1 MPPLVCWAS
10 PAGDPRN
17 PWFSW
22 QYVRNNID
30 SLTTALQ
37 QHVELTLSTVA
48 IAALLGIPLAIM
60 AYRLPWLTGPILGIS
75 GVLYTIPSLALFA
88 ILGPTLGLSF
98 TSALVALTVYALL
111 AIVRNAITGLRQ
123 VPGEVL
129 DAARGMGF
137 GRAGL
142 LWRMELPL
150 ALPGIITGL
159 RIATVSTVA
168 LITVGYQIGYGGFGT
183 IILNGF
189 NDNFYK
195 PAIMAGTIGCLVL
208 AFALD
213 LILVGLGRL
222 AMPWARR
229 RGAVA

>member
-1 MPPLVCWAS
+1 MPPLVGWAS
-10 PAGDPRN
+10 PVDDPRN

-37 QHVELTLSTVA
+37 QHVELTLSTVG
-48 IAALLGIPLAIM
+48 IAALLGIPLAIV
-60 AYRLPWLTGPILGIS
+60 AYRLPWLTSPILGIS

-88 ILGPTLGLSF
+88 LLGPTLGLSF

-111 AIVRNAITGLRQ
+111 AIVRNAVTGLRQ
-123 VPGEVL
+123 VPDEVL

-137 GRAGL
+137 GRVGL

-189 NDNFYK
+189 NDNFYR
-195 PAIMAGTIGCLVL
+195 PAIMAGTIGCLAL
-208 AFALD
+208 AFAFD
-213 LILVGLGRL
+213 LLLVGLGRL
-222 AMPWARR
+222 VMPWARR
-229 RGAVA
+229 RAAAA

>member
-1 MPPLVCWAS
+1 MPPLVGWAS
-10 PAGDPRN
+10 PASDPRN

-37 QHVELTLSTVA
+37 QHVELTLSTVG
-48 IAALLGIPLAIM
+48 IAALLGIPLAIL

-98 TSALVALTVYALL
+98 TSALVALTIYALL
-111 AIVRNAITGLRQ
+111 AIVRNAVTGLRQ

-137 GRAGL
+137 GRTGL
-142 LWRMELPL
+142 LWRM
-150 ALPGIITGL
+150 
-159 RIATVSTVA
+159 
-168 LITVGYQIGYGGFGT
+168 
-183 IILNGF
+183 
-189 NDNFYK
+189 
-195 PAIMAGTIGCLVL
+195 
-208 AFALD
+208 
-213 LILVGLGRL
+213 
-222 AMPWARR
+222 
-229 RGAVA
+229 